1 MEEEKFKVLLYLKKG
16 VKDKLGKTPIMG
28 RVTIQSRKHGNSMA
42 QFSCKL
48 SCNEKLWNP
57 RESRLNGKSKIAVE
71 TNAKIDKLMLL
82 VNEAYVALQKRN
94 QPLRAED
101 VKNLFQGGVSSQM
114 MVIQLFDRMVEEVEA
129 RVGIDRAK
137 TTPLSYHGARRNLAE
152 FIELKFKTNDIAFG
166 QLNEQFIRE
175 FLDYVVIDRG
185 YAIDTVRHYLALLKK
200 VCKIAFREG
209 HSEKLYFANYPL
221 PKQKFT
227 APRSLSRKEFE
238 TIRDLDIPTERERHC
253 RVRDM
258 FIFSC
263 YTGTAFVDTVA
274 ITKKNLS
281 KDESGDLW
289 LIYNRGKNGSLSRVK
304 LLPEAIIIINK
315 YKSRSRDTI
324 FPPIKY
330 EQVGYIMRSFR
341 VLIGKEDYL
350 SYHQARHTFSSLITL
365 EQGVSIETVSKMLG
379 HSDIR
384 TTQIYAR
391 VTPKKLFEDMDKYIE
406 LTKDLKLVL

>member
-1 MEEEKFKVLLYLKKG
+1 MKDVKFKVLLYLKKG
-16 VKDKLGKTPIMG
+16 TLDKSGKTPIMG
-28 RVTIQSRKHGNSMA
+28 RITIQSQKYGNSMA

-48 SCNEKLWNP
+48 SCAEKLWNS

-71 TNAKIDKLMLL
+71 ANAKINKLILSI
-82 VNEAYVALQKRN
+82 NEAYTALQKRN

-114 MVIQLFDRMVEEVEA
+114 MVIQLFDRIVKEVEA

-152 FIELKFKTNDIAFG
+152 FIKLKFKSNDIAFG

-175 FLDYVVIDRG
+175 FLDYVATERG

-209 HSEKLYFANYPL
+209 HSERLYFANYPL

-227 APRSLSRKEFE
+227 PPRSLSRKEFE
-238 TIRDLDIPTERERHC
+238 AIRDLDIPIERERHC

-263 YTGTAFVDTVA
+263 YVGTAFVDTVA

-281 KDESGDLW
+281 KDDNGDLW

-304 LLPEAIIIINK
+304 LLPEAIVIINK
-315 YKSRSRDTI
+315 YKNRNRDSI

-330 EQVGYIMRSFR
+330 EQVGYIMRSFKA
-341 VLIGKEDYL
+341 LIGKQDFL
-350 SYHQARHTFSSLITL
+350 SYHQARHTFSTLITL

-391 VTPKKLFEDMDKYIE
+391 VTPKKLFDDMDKYIE
-406 LTKDLKLVL
+406 MTKDMKLIL